1 MRTLFSAGTIDR
13 IKLVSRQGERIR
25 QKIATPLFDLT
36 PIYRYN
42 SSNLT
47 ISIIYF
53 SFFVTERERE
63 IRFIT
68 FCINDKGEEGI
79 REIGG
84 GIEDSSEVFR
94 WFSLRIFAR
103 KKKKR
108 EKKRRTRWLDPL
120 GKSAA
125 GPGGA
130 CAAAPF
136 TDTPRE
142 LDPTPPPPLVETAF
156 LAFFPC

>member
-25 QKIATPLFDLT
+25 QKIATPLFDLIT
-36 PIYRYN
+36 
-42 SSNLT
+42 NLQIQFFESDNFYYLFFT
-47 ISIIYF
+47 

-94 WFSLRIFAR
+94 
-103 KKKKR
+103 
-108 EKKRRTRWLDPL
+108 
-120 GKSAA
+120 
-125 GPGGA
+125 
-130 CAAAPF
+130 
-136 TDTPRE
+136 
-142 LDPTPPPPLVETAF
+142 
-156 LAFFPC
+156 